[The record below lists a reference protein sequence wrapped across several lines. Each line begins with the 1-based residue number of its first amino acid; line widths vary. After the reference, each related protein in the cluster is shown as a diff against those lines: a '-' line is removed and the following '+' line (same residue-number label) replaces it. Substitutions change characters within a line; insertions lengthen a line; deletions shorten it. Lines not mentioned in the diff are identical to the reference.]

1 MKNLVYKE
9 EIGNENILRKI
20 IINKYEGIKNKSRL
34 MRKIKKKFM
43 KRILLRVDEERK
55 HFETI

>member
-1 MKNLVYKE
+1 M
-9 EIGNENILRKI
+9 
-20 IINKYEGIKNKSRL
+20 INKYEGIKNKSRL

>member
-20 IINKYEGIKNKSRL
+20 MINKYEGIKNKSRL